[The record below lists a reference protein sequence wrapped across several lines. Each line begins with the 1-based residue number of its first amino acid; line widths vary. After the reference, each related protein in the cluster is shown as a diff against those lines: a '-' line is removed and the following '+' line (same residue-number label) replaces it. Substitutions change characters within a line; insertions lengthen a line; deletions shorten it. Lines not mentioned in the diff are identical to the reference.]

1 VTSQTSSS
9 RLRIL
14 AVALA
19 LLLGLTLLAMQLL
32 RWQVVQRG
40 EFQPATGLFGQP
52 SGRAAAAAPASDQ
65 TKSQD
70 RGAIVDINGVPLAF
84 DTHQWE
90 IWIEPRL
97 VPKGSEAE
105 LTAQLVEL
113 LGPAL
118 RLTPDELLAALQ
130 ARETGVVT
138 LTRQGPQAAGET
150 IAGWQRLDI
159 GAKALPVRSYPQG
172 TLAAHLLGFVNG
184 EPRAYYGVEERYDT
198 YLRSM
203 PASFFQTYP
212 ENQAFYQQL
221 PAGWREMLPSAVG
234 QDLVLTI
241 DRRLQYITERVLS
254 QAIGQY
260 RAQSG
265 TIIVMNPRDGA
276 ILAMASLP
284 AYDPNQ
290 YGATNALVLADP
302 AISKQYEPGSVFK
315 IVTMAAG
322 IDAGVVTP
330 DTVLTDTLSIEV
342 GDRMIYNS
350 NMRTFG
356 PVTIRDALVLSL
368 NIPTAQVAL
377 KLEEARFY
385 QYIQRFG
392 FGQLTEIDLANEG
405 PGSVKIPGDSLWS
418 RSDLATNAFGQGL
431 AVTPLQMATAT
442 AVIANGGLLVRPHVV
457 DSMVFRGRLAHPD
470 TAPVRRVIQPAAA
483 AAVADMMV
491 SVVEDGSPNAKVPGY
506 RVAGKT
512 GTAQVAIQGG
522 YHPTETIHSFVGF
535 VPADDPAFVALV
547 KLDAPKAYAWADG
560 TAAPTFAKLAS
571 ELLPVLRVPPE
582 RVANRP

>member
-1 VTSQTSSS
+1 MTSQTSSS

-560 TAAPTFAKLAS
+560 TAAPTFVKLAS

>member
-14 AVALA
+14 VVALA
-19 LLLGLTLLAMQLL
+19 LLVGLVLLVAQLL
-32 RWQVVQRG
+32 RWQVVQRNAF
-40 EFQPATGLFGQP
+40 EPATGLFGQP
-52 SGRAAAAAPASDQ
+52 TGRVAAAAPANERAR
-65 TKSQD
+65 SQD
-70 RGAIVDINGVPLAF
+70 RGAIVDINGAPLAF

-97 VPKGSEAE
+97 VPKGSEVE

-138 LTRQGPQAAGET
+138 LTRQGSQTAGET

-159 GAKALPVRSYPQG
+159 GAKALPVRIYPQG

-184 EPRAYYGVEERYDT
+184 EPRAYYGVEERYDS

-203 PASFFQTYP
+203 PTTFFQTYP
-212 ENQAFYQQL
+212 ENQTFYRQL

-254 QAIGQY
+254 EAIGQY

-290 YGATNALVLADP
+290 YGATNTLVLADP

-322 IDAGVVTP
+322 IDAGVITP
-330 DTVLTDTLSIEV
+330 DSVLTDTLSIEV

-377 KLEEARFY
+377 LLEEARFY

-392 FGQLTEIDLANEG
+392 FGQLTEVDLANEG
-405 PGSVKIPGDSLWS
+405 PGSVKVPGDSLWS

-560 TAAPTFAKLAS
+560 TAAPTFAKLAL